1 MRTMQSKMAYQSR
14 MQDRSGATSLTMP
27 AQSSSSI
34 RFAWLQ
40 AFGKKR
46 FSTLPV
52 PKIGSSGPL
61 CTSACFEVSN
71 Q

>member
-14 MQDRSGATSLTMP
+14 MPSRAGKNNMTIP

-34 RFAWLQ
+34 RFALLQ

-52 PKIGSSGPL
+52 PKVSSSGPL